1 MDKSKPSKK
10 RRRLNANSRRWQFA
24 KQYFNSDLNLIWLNG
39 NQQKKIK
46 GKGVVKIRL
55 DYDPVRK
62 VYHTTNNVPIKVT
75 KTTMFI
81 SKSQG
86 AQKELLAFIFVNDKN
101 DANRIKMEDG
111 EMINYSIKEK
121 DVLQIAEIYNN
132 NNNNNNNTNNSNN
145 NDNDDDDSDFI
156 ESGLSFS
163 CGITAKDEIDSNDC
177 SYGPFP
183 LKEGKETLSKEEIT
197 KYQQG
202 TVDAINTGMK
212 IVGEYLNDKS
222 KAVFS
227 KAGILKNSPLVEKE
241 LCKQYSTTI
250 SKLEHC
256 GLNYYYSATT
266 YVDMQTKYHIEKDAS
281 TYSILVSSE
290 CDGEGTFHLKDI
302 CEFNFSSSSSN
313 VIFYASS
320 IIPSKQTIA
329 SNALLTPEGTWK
341 TASST
346 TDLNN
351 SINKKRVVTVGASI
365 SKKLRKHIFES
376 IERKRDRNRDNV
388 IRTVQLLKG
397 IEASCDGGGIV
408 SSSSTPSANISSS
421 SSSLNYSR
429 SVPLNSVGYNSNG
442 NSSSSSSPRNVTK
455 RKQFDNNNNNDVRHH
470 DQKVFKQTKYD
481 NNKWEDDNRSN
492 SNNNNYYN
500 HANSSQREWKQAKYN
515 KWDDNNRGNNSKN
528 NQQYNHANSS
538 THSWRRPTKSNSN
551 NNNNNYNGPNN
562 NFMVVNG
569 KAFPLY
575 GSHNDDPKRNDNNI
589 WRGSS
594 SSSRSRNSDIGWPLS
609 S

>member
-1 MDKSKPSKK
+1 M
-10 RRRLNANSRRWQFA
+10 
-24 KQYFNSDLNLIWLNG
+24 
-39 NQQKKIK
+39 
-46 GKGVVKIRL
+46 
-55 DYDPVRK
+55 
-62 VYHTTNNVPIKVT
+62 
-75 KTTMFI
+75 
-81 SKSQG
+81 
-86 AQKELLAFIFVNDKN
+86 
-101 DANRIKMEDG
+101 
-111 EMINYSIKEK
+111 
-121 DVLQIAEIYNN
+121 
-132 NNNNNNNTNNSNN
+132 
-145 NDNDDDDSDFI
+145 
-156 ESGLSFS
+156 
-163 CGITAKDEIDSNDC
+163 
-177 SYGPFP
+177 
-183 LKEGKETLSKEEIT
+183 KEGKETLSKEEIT
-197 KYQQG
+197 KCQQG

-256 GLNYYYSATT
+256 GLNYYYCATT

-302 CEFNFSSSSSN
+302 CEFNFTSSSSN

-397 IEASCDGGGIV
+397 IEASCDDGGVV
-408 SSSSTPSANISSS
+408 SSSSTPSANISSSSSS

-442 NSSSSSSPRNVTK
+442 NSSSSSSPRNVKK
-455 RKQFDNNNNNDVRHH
+455 RKQLN
-470 DQKVFKQTKYD
+470 
-481 NNKWEDDNRSN
+481 
-492 SNNNNYYN
+492 
-500 HANSSQREWKQAKYN
+500 
-515 KWDDNNRGNNSKN
+515 
-528 NQQYNHANSS
+528 
-538 THSWRRPTKSNSN
+538 NSN
-551 NNNNNYNGPNN
+551 NNNNNKS
-562 NFMVVNG
+562 ME
-569 KAFPLY
+569 KLAEKLLETLL
-575 GSHNDDPKRNDNNI
+575 HNKETDESKFHGTNPIFLSWTNYCTRTSQVILFEKEANTLHFF
-589 WRGSS
+589 
-594 SSSRSRNSDIGWPLS
+594 SRNYSNETEYAKTYEKFLIVEKEDEKGTGNVENICAML
-609 S
+609 